1 MSTLK
6 DHESLRRM
14 DERRLLH
21 PFSALHTQP
30 GRDVLV
36 VREAEGLV
44 LTDDRG
50 HPFIDAGSGLWCSN
64 VGYGRAEIVR
74 TAAAQ
79 MQAVSFSHN
88 FNVHSSEPLIQ
99 LSERLVAL
107 APPGFERVVYANSGS
122 EANDAQV
129 KLAWRYHFVRGKP
142 SKKKIISRMGGYHG
156 ATVMAG
162 SLTGL
167 EVTHRGFHMPL
178 DFVLHTEAAQY
189 HRRPA
194 AFDGDELAFSRYLAD
209 QLDRMIQAEG
219 AETIAAF
226 FAEPIMGS
234 AGVILPPAGYFAE
247 IQKILVK
254 HDVLLVADEVI
265 TAFGRTGAWFAS
277 PGLDMRPDLITV
289 AKGLTSGYF
298 PMSACL
304 VSRNVGE
311 VLYSEKEA
319 DGMFGHGFTTAGHP
333 VAAAVALANLDIIER
348 EGLLA
353 NSAETGAYL
362 LEQLREKLRGA
373 AHLGEI
379 RGKGLFAGIEFDEE
393 PGARRPFSAP
403 ARISALL
410 QQCLAEERVL
420 LRSGHGRVVG
430 AVAPPLIVTPA
441 DVDEIVNRVARA
453 VGRFEERLPTC
464 MGA

>member
-1 MSTLK
+1 MPTLL
-6 DHESLRRM
+6 DHESLRGL
-14 DERRLLH
+14 DEQRLLH
-21 PFSALHTQP
+21 AFSALRTQP

-36 VREAEGLV
+36 VREAKGLM

-50 HPFIDAGSGLWCSN
+50 QQFIDAGSGPWCSN

-74 TAAAQ
+74 AAAAQ
-79 MQAVSFSHN
+79 MEAVSFSHN
-88 FNVHSSEPLIQ
+88 FNVLSSEPLIQ
-99 LSERLVAL
+99 LSERLIAL
-107 APPGFERVVYANSGS
+107 APPGFERVLYANSGS

-129 KLAWRYHFVRGKP
+129 KLAWRYHLVQGKP
-142 SKKKIISRMGGYHG
+142 SKKKIISRKGGYHG

-178 DFVLHTEAAQY
+178 DFVLHAELAAY

-194 AFDGDELAFSRYLAD
+194 TFDGDELAFSRYLAD

-219 AETIAAF
+219 AETVAAF
-226 FAEPIMGS
+226 IAEPIMGS
-234 AGVILPPAGYFAE
+234 AGVILPPAGYFTE
-247 IQKILVK
+247 IQKVLAK

-265 TAFGRTGAWFAS
+265 TAFGRTGAWFAG
-277 PGLDMRPDLITV
+277 PGLDMQPDLITV

-304 VSRNVGE
+304 VSRRVCE
-311 VLYSEKEA
+311 VLYAEKEA

-333 VAAAVALANLDIIER
+333 VAAAVALANLDVMER
-348 EGLLA
+348 EGLVA

-362 LEQLREKLRGA
+362 LEQLRHKLRGA

-379 RGKGLFAGIEFDEE
+379 RGKGLFAGIEFDED
-393 PGARRPFSAP
+393 PHARRPFSVPGRATG
-403 ARISALL
+403 LL
-410 QQCLAEERVL
+410 QQCMLEERML
-420 LRSGHGRVVG
+420 LRSGHGRVVC
-430 AVAPPLIVTPA
+430 AVAPPLIATQA
-441 DVDEIVNRVARA
+441 DVDEIVNRIARA
-453 VGRFEERLPTC
+453 VERFEERLPAC
-464 MGA
+464 MGT